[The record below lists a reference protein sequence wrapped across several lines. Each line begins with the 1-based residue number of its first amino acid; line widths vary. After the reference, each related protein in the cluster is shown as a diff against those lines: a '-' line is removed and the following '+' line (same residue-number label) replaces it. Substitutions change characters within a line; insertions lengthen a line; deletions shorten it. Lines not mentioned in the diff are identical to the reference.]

1 MKNRLFTII
10 LMLFLSVGILSA
22 AALAA
27 PSAGGK
33 GLSPDDPMVVPAD
46 AMVINNNTYYGVSKT
61 WFASVNPDKGTLYV
75 ALQIPDT
82 VTTIANDAF
91 RDNYTSDK
99 AKYGAVTTNNGLGQC
114 TVAAIDFSQA
124 TALTTI
130 RYQAANGCSYLSGV
144 LDLSNTEITTLGT
157 SAFRGCTGLT
167 GVILPATLEVLGD
180 SSNGS
185 GSVFSGCTGLQFV
198 RTAGGDENAVFE
210 LPSGLKM
217 IGNQTFQS
225 TFPKGANLK
234 IQIPASVET
243 IGSQAFSSN
252 SAFSQIYIN
261 RESGFS
267 EYNKDAF
274 KANSSA
280 DCLVIFSNALAY
292 LDFGNKPP
300 TRATRTFP
308 VRLDFT
314 ENGNVVRT
322 DYKLFGQSIQYTL
335 NQNDIWVIDEGY
347 ALPTISDSST
357 VPGYDSGWRLPKG
370 KEILTNTSKVSGT
383 ASVDEESGQGY
394 MVVTVDNNTVISKPT
409 VKYSVNGSVVQYAG
423 TGVPKLEVAVGPG
436 SPGSV
441 GVQVTHP
448 LATEEARASGTY
460 VYFEYCW
467 WDEVDDGVNG
477 PRSEEEPELFSTS
490 TTSSSYNRV
499 FTGKNEIPI
508 RSSADARTDGDYYM
522 VEIFGYYVKDGETAR
537 QFYKS
542 SHNFIGAS
550 DTATDARSYVMN
562 VNATDAVTVAIVPA
576 DITVYVGGSGYVG
589 AVDGD
594 GAPLEEDNGFPV
606 PGFTISA
613 EGLDNF
619 DPAKAVLKYQND
631 GISFTWNIVPYDG
644 VDGASHGIYRFDPL
658 PGSNTHVKMRFFD
671 EDLNKYVDSDSFDI
685 VGSLG
690 KDFKMEVYGESI
702 EMGYVKLVYGGAEYA
717 VTTDNGT
724 LKVRSTT
731 ESEDYGSVVERER
744 DVPRG
749 EPGVVAHAGTTYYI
763 NNSDVKVSEDAGVM
777 LLFDDIIEQKS
788 ASVSNTQLL
797 INRADS
803 ELGGASATRR
813 YEAKYLDLVD
823 TNNGN
828 AWVAA
833 DENITVY
840 WPLPAGTGRNTSFT
854 LLHFEGLHREM
865 GVDVIESGINSCDV
879 TPVTVENTGTHVK
892 FTVSR
897 AGFSPFILVWD
908 EYNTPIT
915 PIPEPDNS
923 PVGLN
928 TEDHVAY
935 IIGYEDG
942 TVRPGANITRAEV
955 ATIFFRLLTDETRE
969 SYWSQSSG
977 FTDVASGA
985 WYNNAVSTLTRAGI
999 LDGYEDGSFR
1009 PNASITRAEF
1019 TKIAVS
1025 FFKHAGGASA
1035 NPFNDVPDSAWY
1047 AEFVKAAAELGLI
1060 DGYEDGTFRP
1070 NAPITRAE
1078 ACTIVNRTLGR
1089 APDKDN
1095 LLPEHEMLTWPD
1107 NSRDAWYYAQIQEA
1121 TNSHDYQ
1128 WLGAIELWTAKLAE
1142 RDWDA
1147 LEKEW
1152 SNAYS
1157 APGGEVAR

>member
-22 AALAA
+22 AALAE
-27 PSAGGK
+27 PSAGGT
-33 GLSPDDPMVVPAD
+33 GLTADDPMVVPEEALTISGTILKGISQD
-46 AMVINNNTYYGVSKT
+46 WLDENKPQDGSTLYLKLVISDSITELGDGYKGFRLGTGYSLQVDFSTAKNLTKINN
-61 WFASVNPDKGTLYV
+61 
-75 ALQIPDT
+75 Q
-82 VTTIANDAF
+82 AF
-91 RDNYTSDK
+91 MY
-99 AKYGAVTTNNGLGQC
+99 
-114 TVAAIDFSQA
+114 A
-124 TALTTI
+124 TALH
-130 RYQAANGCSYLSGV
+130 GE
-144 LDLSNTEITTLGT
+144 LDLSHTKITTLGK
-157 SAFRGCTGLT
+157 SAFSGCTGLT
-167 GVILPATLEVLGD
+167 GVILPDTLEVLGEAD
-180 SSNGS
+180 GS
-185 GSVFSGCTGLQFV
+185 AGSVFNGCTGLQFV
-198 RTAGGDENAVFE
+198 RTARSDKDAVFE

-261 RESGFS
+261 RKSGFS
-267 EYNKDAF
+267 GYNKDAF

-280 DCLVIFSNALAY
+280 DCLVIFSDALAY
-292 LDFGNKPP
+292 MDFGKAP

-314 ENGNVVRT
+314 ENGKVVKT

-335 NQNDIWVIDEGY
+335 NQDGLWVIDEGY
-347 ALPTISDSST
+347 ALPPISDSST
-357 VPGYDSGWRLPKG
+357 VPGYDSGWRLREG

-383 ASVDEESGQGY
+383 ASVDKESGQGY
-394 MVVTVDNNTVISKPT
+394 IVVTVENNTVVSKPT
-409 VKYSVNGSVVQYAG
+409 VEYSVNGNVVQYAG

-448 LATEEARASGTY
+448 LATEEAKESGTY
-460 VYFEYCW
+460 VYFKYCW
-467 WDEVDDGVNG
+467 WDEMDDSVNG
-477 PRSEEEPELFSTS
+477 PRSKTEPGLFSTS

-499 FTGKNEIPI
+499 YTEINEIPI

-803 ELGGASATRR
+803 ELGGASSTRR

-879 TPVTVENTGTHVK
+879 TSVTVENTGTHVK

-1025 FFKHAGGASA
+1025 FFKHAGGASS

>member
-130 RYQAANGCSYLSGV
+130 RYQAAMYCSDISGV
-144 LDLSNTEITTLGT
+144 LDLSNTKVETIEKN
-157 SAFRGCTGLT
+157 AFNRCTGLT
-167 GVILPATLEVLGD
+167 GVILPGTLEVLGAA
-180 SSNGS
+180 NGKS
-185 GSVFSGCTGLQFV
+185 GSVFKDCTGLEFL
-198 RTAGGDENAVFE
+198 RTASSGSDVIFE
-210 LPSGLKM
+210 LP
-217 IGNQTFQS
+217 
-225 TFPKGANLK
+225 ANLK
-234 IQIPASVET
+234 VIGKDTFKDNFREGTELKVHIPESVEI
-243 IGSQAFSSN
+243 IGSQAFYN
-252 SAFSQIYIN
+252 DKFAQIYID
-261 RESGFS
+261 RQSGYDGYDS
-267 EYNKDAF
+267 GAF
-274 KANSSA
+274 KYVGLLILPN
-280 DCLVIFSNALAY
+280 NEAY
-292 LDFGNKPP
+292 KGTGSF
-300 TRATRTFP
+300 TRTTKTYP
-308 VRLDFT
+308 VTLKFM
-314 ENGNVVRT
+314 NGSDLVAT
-322 DYKLFGQSIQYTL
+322 QLKLYGQSIQYTKD
-335 NQNDIWVIDEGY
+335 NGIWYQDDNYV
-347 ALPTISDSST
+347 LPDMGSVD
-357 VPGYDSGWRLPKG
+357 VEPGYDAGWRIDGDNKVLA
-370 KEILTNTSKVSGT
+370 NTSKVSGWQT
-383 ASVDEESGQGY
+383 AELE
-394 MVVTVDNNTVISKPT
+394 VTVVNDAVVAKPT
-409 VKYSVNGSVVQYAG
+409 VKYSVNGSVVQHAG
-423 TGVPKLEVAVGPG
+423 TGVPELEVAVAPG
-436 SPGSV
+436 SPGRV

-448 LATEEARASGTY
+448 LATEEARKSGTY

-499 FTGKNEIPI
+499 FTGENEIPI
-508 RSSADARTDGDYYM
+508 RRSADARTDGDYYM
-522 VEIFGYYVKDGETAR
+522 VEIFGYYVDNGGTPR
-537 QFYKS
+537 RYYKS
-542 SHNFIGAS
+542 SHNYIGAS

-562 VNATDAVTVAIVPA
+562 VTVTDAVTVAIVPA
-576 DITVYVGGSGYVG
+576 DITVYVGGDGYVG

-594 GAPLEEDNGFPV
+594 GEPLGESSGFPV
-606 PGFTISA
+606 PGFTVTA
-613 EGLDNF
+613 EGLDGF
-619 DPAKAVLKYQND
+619 DPTNAFLTYQKGSTSYSWD
-631 GISFTWNIVPYDG
+631 IVPYDG
-644 VDGASHGIYRFDPL
+644 VQGASHGIYRFDPQ
-658 PGSNTHVKMRFFD
+658 PGSNTHVMMRFWD
-671 EDLNKYVDSDSFDI
+671 EDLNTYVDSDSFDI
-685 VGSLG
+685 AGHLD

-717 VTTDNGT
+717 VTSGNGT

-731 ESEDYGSVVERER
+731 GDEDYGSVVEHQ
-744 DVPRG
+744 DLIARG
-749 EPGVVAHAGTTYYI
+749 RPGVLADDVSFRLNDMDVMVAR
-763 NNSDVKVSEDAGVM
+763 EGVR
-777 LLFDDIIEQKS
+777 LLFDGIIEHNTS
-788 ASVSNTQLL
+788 GVSSTQLL
-797 INRADS
+797 INRAD
-803 ELGGASATRR
+803 EVLGGSSDSRR

-823 TNNGN
+823 TSNGN

-833 DENITVY
+833 DGAVTVY
-840 WPLPAGTGRNTSFT
+840 WPLPAGTGWNTNFT
-854 LLHFEGLHREM
+854 LLRFDGLNRETSV
-865 GVDVIESGINSCDV
+865 GNVENLIATCNV
-879 TPVTVENTGTHVK
+879 TPIRVENTGTHIK
-892 FTVSR
+892 FTVEK
-897 AGFSPFILVWD
+897 AGFAPFILVWD

-915 PIPEPDNS
+915 PIPEPDDS

-1025 FFKHAGGASA
+1025 FFKHAGGASS

-1128 WLGAIELWTAKLAE
+1128 WLGAIEVWTAKLAE

>member
-22 AALAA
+22 AALAEPPA
-27 PSAGGK
+27 DGT
-33 GLSPDDPMVVPAD
+33 GLTADDPMVVPNEALTISGTILKEIKQTWLD
-46 AMVINNNTYYGVSKT
+46 SNKPQDGSTFYLKLEIPDSITELGTGTGGFRLGTGYSLQVDFSTAKNLTKINN
-61 WFASVNPDKGTLYV
+61 
-75 ALQIPDT
+75 Q
-82 VTTIANDAF
+82 AF
-91 RDNYTSDK
+91 MY
-99 AKYGAVTTNNGLGQC
+99 
-114 TVAAIDFSQA
+114 A
-124 TALTTI
+124 TALH
-130 RYQAANGCSYLSGV
+130 GE
-144 LDLSNTEITTLGT
+144 LDLSHTKITTLGK
-157 SAFRGCTGLT
+157 SAFSGCTGLT
-167 GVILPATLEVLGD
+167 GVILPDTLEVLGAAD
-180 SSNGS
+180 GS
-185 GSVFSGCTGLQFV
+185 AGSVFNGCSGLQYV
-198 RTAGGDENAVFE
+198 RTASGSKTADFE
-210 LPSGLKM
+210 LPSNLKV
-217 IGNQTFQS
+217 IGRQTFRNAFTS
-225 TFPKGANLK
+225 TASIVGR
-234 IQIPASVET
+234 IPDSVEI
-243 IGSQAFSSN
+243 IGSEAFYSSG
-252 SAFSQIYIN
+252 AFSQIYID
-261 RESGFS
+261 RPSGY
-267 EYNKDAF
+267 EDYNTGAF
-274 KANSSA
+274 KYVGLLILPN
-280 DCLVIFSNALAY
+280 NEAY
-292 LDFGNKPP
+292 KGTGSF
-300 TRATRTFP
+300 TRTTKTYP
-308 VRLDFT
+308 VTLKFM
-314 ENGNVVRT
+314 NGSDLVET
-322 DYKLFGQSIQYTL
+322 QLKLYGQSIQYTQDE
-335 NQNDIWVIDEGY
+335 NGIWYQDNTYV
-347 ALPTISDSST
+347 LPDTGSVD
-357 VPGYDSGWRLPKG
+357 VKPGYDAGWRIDGDTKVLANTSRVSGWRDAELK
-370 KEILTNTSKVSGT
+370 
-383 ASVDEESGQGY
+383 
-394 MVVTVDNNTVISKPT
+394 VTVVNDAVVAKPT
-409 VKYSVNGSVVQYAG
+409 VKYSINGSVVQYAD
-423 TGVPKLEVAVGPG
+423 TGVPELEVAVAPG
-436 SPGSV
+436 SPGRV

-448 LATEEARASGTY
+448 LATEEARKSGTY
-460 VYFEYCW
+460 VYFKYCW
-467 WDEVDDGVNG
+467 WDEKDGSVNG
-477 PRSEEEPELFSTS
+477 PRSKTEPDLFSTAETS
-490 TTSSSYNRV
+490 TMYNRV
-499 FTGKNEIPI
+499 YTDVNEIPI
-508 RSSADARTDGDYYM
+508 SSSADARRGSDYYL
-522 VEIFGYYVKDGETAR
+522 VEIYGYFVEGGGTAR

-542 SHNFIGAS
+542 SHNFIAG
-550 DTATDARSYVMN
+550 DTDTDARSYVMN

-613 EGLDNF
+613 EGLGGF
-619 DPAKAVLKYQND
+619 DPTNAFLTYQKGSTSYSWD
-631 GISFTWNIVPYDG
+631 IVPYDG
-644 VDGASHGIYRFDPL
+644 VQGASHGIYRFEPRS
-658 PGSNTHVKMRFFD
+658 GSNTHVMMRFFD
-671 EDLNKYVDSDSFDI
+671 EDLKTYVDSDSFEIAGHLD
-685 VGSLG
+685 
-690 KDFKMEVYGESI
+690 KDFKMEVYGENI
-702 EMGYVKLVYGGAEYA
+702 LMEHVKLVYDGVEYA
-717 VTTDNGT
+717 VTTENGT

-731 ESEDYGSVVERER
+731 DSPEYGEVVAQEASVPNGES
-744 DVPRG
+744 
-749 EPGVVAHAGTTYYI
+749 GVVAPEDTTYYI
-763 NNSDVKVSEDAGVM
+763 NDSTVKVSDDAGVM
-777 LLFDDIIEQKS
+777 LLFDGIIEHNIS
-788 ASVSNTQLL
+788 GVSNTQLL
-797 INRADS
+797 INRAD
-803 ELGGASATRR
+803 EVLGGSSDSRR

-823 TNNGN
+823 TSNGN

-865 GVDVIESGINSCDV
+865 GVDAVESDIYTCKV
-879 TPVTVENTGTHVK
+879 TSVPIENTGTHVK

-897 AGFSPFILVWD
+897 AGFSPFVLVWD

-915 PIPEPDNS
+915 PIPEPDDS

-1035 NPFNDVPDSAWY
+1035 NPFNDVPESAWY

-1157 APGGEVAR
+1157 APGGDVVR

>member
-27 PSAGGK
+27 PSAGGT
-33 GLSPDDPMVVPAD
+33 GLTADDPMVVPEEALTISGTILKGISQD
-46 AMVINNNTYYGVSKT
+46 WLDENKPKDGSTLYLKLVISDSITELGDGYKGFRLGTGYSLQVDFSTAKNLTKINN
-61 WFASVNPDKGTLYV
+61 
-75 ALQIPDT
+75 Q
-82 VTTIANDAF
+82 AF
-91 RDNYTSDK
+91 MY
-99 AKYGAVTTNNGLGQC
+99 
-114 TVAAIDFSQA
+114 A
-124 TALTTI
+124 TALH
-130 RYQAANGCSYLSGV
+130 GE
-144 LDLSNTEITTLGT
+144 LDLSHTKITTLGK
-157 SAFRGCTGLT
+157 SAFSGCTGLT
-167 GVILPATLEVLGD
+167 GVILPDTLVVLGEAD
-180 SSNGS
+180 GS
-185 GSVFSGCTGLQFV
+185 AGSVFNGCTGLQFV
-198 RTAGGDENAVFE
+198 RTARSDKDAVFE
-210 LPSGLKM
+210 LPSNLRV
-217 IGNQTFQS
+217 IGKQTFRNAFTS
-225 TFPKGANLK
+225 TASIVGR
-234 IQIPASVET
+234 IPDSVEI
-243 IGSQAFSSN
+243 IGSEAFYSSG
-252 SAFSQIYIN
+252 AFSQIYID
-261 RESGFS
+261 RPSGY
-267 EYNKDAF
+267 EDYNTGAF
-274 KANSSA
+274 KYVGLLILPN
-280 DCLVIFSNALAY
+280 NEAY
-292 LDFGNKPP
+292 KGTGSF
-300 TRATRTFP
+300 TRTTKTYP
-308 VRLDFT
+308 VTLKFM
-314 ENGNVVRT
+314 NGSDLVET
-322 DYKLFGQSIQYTL
+322 QLKLYGQSIQYTQDE
-335 NQNDIWVIDEGY
+335 NGIWYQDNTYV
-347 ALPTISDSST
+347 LPDTGSVD
-357 VPGYDSGWRLPKG
+357 VKPGYDAGWRIDGDTKVLANTSRVSGWRDAELK
-370 KEILTNTSKVSGT
+370 
-383 ASVDEESGQGY
+383 
-394 MVVTVDNNTVISKPT
+394 VTVVNDAVVAKPT
-409 VKYSVNGSVVQYAG
+409 VKYSVNGSVVQHAG
-423 TGVPKLEVAVGPG
+423 TGVPELEVAVAPG
-436 SPGSV
+436 SPGRV

-448 LATEEARASGTY
+448 LATEEARKSGTY

-499 FTGKNEIPI
+499 FTGENEIPI
-508 RSSADARTDGDYYM
+508 RRSADARTDGDYYM
-522 VEIFGYYVKDGETAR
+522 VEIFGYYVDNGGTPR
-537 QFYKS
+537 RYYKS

-562 VNATDAVTVAIVPA
+562 VTVTDAVTVAIVPA
-576 DITVYVGGSGYVG
+576 DITVYVGGDGYVG

-594 GAPLEEDNGFPV
+594 GEPLGESSGFPV
-606 PGFTISA
+606 PGFTVTA
-613 EGLDNF
+613 EGLDGF
-619 DPAKAVLKYQND
+619 DPTNAFLTYQKGSTSYSWD
-631 GISFTWNIVPYDG
+631 IVPYDG
-644 VDGASHGIYRFDPL
+644 VQGASHGIYRFEPRS
-658 PGSNTHVKMRFFD
+658 GSNTHVMMRFFD
-671 EDLNKYVDSDSFDI
+671 EDLKTYVDSDSFEIAGHLD
-685 VGSLG
+685 
-690 KDFKMEVYGESI
+690 KDFKMEVYGENI
-702 EMGYVKLVYGGAEYA
+702 LMEHVKLVYDGVEYA
-717 VTTDNGT
+717 VTTENGT

-731 ESEDYGSVVERER
+731 DSPEYGEVVAQEASVPNGES
-744 DVPRG
+744 
-749 EPGVVAHAGTTYYI
+749 GVVAPEDTTYYI
-763 NNSDVKVSEDAGVM
+763 NDSTVKVSDDAGVM
-777 LLFDDIIEQKS
+777 LLFDGIIEHNIS
-788 ASVSNTQLL
+788 GVSNTQLL
-797 INRADS
+797 INRAD
-803 ELGGASATRR
+803 EVLGGSSDSRR

-823 TNNGN
+823 TSNGN

-833 DENITVY
+833 DGAVTVY
-840 WPLPAGTGRNTSFT
+840 WPLPAGTGWNTNFT
-854 LLHFEGLHREM
+854 LLRFDGLNRETSV
-865 GVDVIESGINSCDV
+865 GNVENLIATCNV
-879 TPVTVENTGTHVK
+879 TPIRVENTGTHIK
-892 FTVSR
+892 FTVEK
-897 AGFSPFILVWD
+897 AGFAPFILVWD

-1025 FFKHAGGASA
+1025 FFKHAGGASS

>member
-130 RYQAANGCSYLSGV
+130 RYQAAMYCSDISGV
-144 LDLSNTEITTLGT
+144 LDLSNTKVETIEKN
-157 SAFRGCTGLT
+157 AFNRCTGLT
-167 GVILPATLEVLGD
+167 GVILPGTLEVLGAA
-180 SSNGS
+180 NGKS
-185 GSVFSGCTGLQFV
+185 GSVFKDCTGLEFL
-198 RTAGGDENAVFE
+198 RTASSGSDVIFE
-210 LPSGLKM
+210 LP
-217 IGNQTFQS
+217 
-225 TFPKGANLK
+225 ANLK
-234 IQIPASVET
+234 VIGKDTFKDNFREGTELKVHIPESVEI
-243 IGSQAFSSN
+243 IGSQAFYN
-252 SAFSQIYIN
+252 DKFAQIYID
-261 RESGFS
+261 RQSGYDGYDS
-267 EYNKDAF
+267 GAF
-274 KANSSA
+274 KYVGLLILPN
-280 DCLVIFSNALAY
+280 NEAY
-292 LDFGNKPP
+292 KGTGSF
-300 TRATRTFP
+300 TRTTKTYP
-308 VRLDFT
+308 VTLKFM
-314 ENGNVVRT
+314 NGSDIVAT
-322 DYKLFGQSIQYTL
+322 QLKLYGQSIQYTKD
-335 NQNDIWVIDEGY
+335 NGIWYQDDNYV
-347 ALPTISDSST
+347 LPDMGSVD
-357 VPGYDSGWRLPKG
+357 VEPGYDAGWRIDGDNKVLA
-370 KEILTNTSKVSGT
+370 NTSKVSGWQT
-383 ASVDEESGQGY
+383 AELE
-394 MVVTVDNNTVISKPT
+394 VTVVNDAVVAKPT
-409 VKYSVNGSVVQYAG
+409 VKYSVNGSVVQHAG
-423 TGVPKLEVAVGPG
+423 TGVPELEVAVAPG
-436 SPGSV
+436 SPGRV

-448 LATEEARASGTY
+448 LATEEARKSGTY

-477 PRSEEEPELFSTS
+477 PRSETEPGLFSTS

-499 FTGKNEIPI
+499 YTEINEIPI

-613 EGLDNF
+613 EGLDGF
-619 DPAKAVLKYQND
+619 DPTKAVLTYEND
-631 GISFTWNIVPYDG
+631 NDLRSWHIVPYDG
-644 VDGASHGIYRFDPL
+644 EIGDGMTSHGIYRFEPYE
-658 PGSNTHVKMRFFD
+658 GSNTAVRMQFEKTVNGIGTGEIVTDDNFVI
-671 EDLNKYVDSDSFDI
+671 EDN
-685 VGSLG
+685 LG
-690 KDFKMEVYGESI
+690 QDLLMAVYGESI
-702 EMGYVKLVYGGAEYA
+702 EMGYVKLVYDDVEYA
-717 VTTDNGT
+717 VTTNTGT

-731 ESEDYGSVVERER
+731 ESEVYGSVVEREM

-749 EPGVVAHAGTTYYI
+749 EPGVVVPDGAKYYI
-763 NNSDVKVSEDAGVM
+763 NNKPVEVVDTSGVK
-777 LLFDDIIEQKS
+777 LLFDDIIERNTS
-788 ASVSNTQLL
+788 GVSSTQLL
-797 INRADS
+797 INRAN
-803 ELGGASATRR
+803 EVLGGSSDSRR

-823 TNNGN
+823 TSNGN

-833 DENITVY
+833 DKDITVY
-840 WPLPAGTGRNTSFT
+840 WPLPAGTGWSTNFT

-879 TPVTVENTGTHVK
+879 TPVPIENTGTHIK

-1025 FFKHAGGASA
+1025 FFKHVGGASS

>member
-22 AALAA
+22 AALAE
-27 PSAGGK
+27 PSAGGT
-33 GLSPDDPMVVPAD
+33 GLTADDPMVVPAD
-46 AMVINNNTYYGVSKT
+46 GMLIKGTTYYGISKT
-61 WFASVNPDKGTLYV
+61 WFAEINPNKDTMYFSVKVPGS
-75 ALQIPDT
+75 
-82 VTTIANDAF
+82 VTSIIKDGFTDS
-91 RDNYTSDK
+91 YTTEK
-99 AKYGAVTTNNGLGQC
+99 KNKGAVTYYDDLGRYNM
-114 TVAAIDFSQA
+114 VAIDFSEA
-124 TALTTI
+124 TSLTTI
-130 RYQAANGCSYLSGV
+130 NNQAAMRCSYLSGV
-144 LDLSNTEITTLGT
+144 LDLSHTKITTLGK
-157 SAFRGCTGLT
+157 SAFSGCTGLT
-167 GVILPATLEVLGD
+167 GVILPDTLEVLGAAD
-180 SSNGS
+180 GS
-185 GSVFSGCTGLQFV
+185 AGSVFNGCSGLQYV
-198 RTAGGDENAVFE
+198 RTASGSKTADFE
-210 LPSGLKM
+210 LPSNLKV
-217 IGNQTFQS
+217 IGRQTFRNAFTS
-225 TFPKGANLK
+225 TASIVGR
-234 IQIPASVET
+234 IPGSVEI
-243 IGSQAFSSN
+243 IGSEAFYSRG
-252 SAFSQIYIN
+252 AFSQIYID
-261 RESGFS
+261 RQSG
-267 EYNKDAF
+267 YDGYDTGAF
-274 KANSSA
+274 KYVGLLILPN
-280 DCLVIFSNALAY
+280 NKAY
-292 LDFGNKPP
+292 NDTGSF
-300 TRATRTFP
+300 TRTTKTYP
-308 VRLDFT
+308 VKLNFM
-314 ENGNVVRT
+314 NGSDLVAT
-322 DYKLFGQSIQYTL
+322 QLKLYGQSIQYTQDK
-335 NQNDIWVIDEGY
+335 NGIWYQNDTYV
-347 ALPTISDSST
+347 LPDPGSVD
-357 VPGYDSGWRLPKG
+357 VKPGYDAGWMIYGDTKVLAS
-370 KEILTNTSKVSGT
+370 TSKVSGWPDAELKVT
-383 ASVDEESGQGY
+383 VVNDA
-394 MVVTVDNNTVISKPT
+394 VVTKPT
-409 VKYSVNGSVVQYAG
+409 VKYSVNGSVVQYAD
-423 TGVPKLEVAVGPG
+423 TGVPELEVAVGPG
-436 SPGSV
+436 SPGRV

-467 WDEVDDGVNG
+467 WDEVDNGVNG
-477 PRSEEEPELFSTS
+477 PRSKTEPGLFSTAE
-490 TTSSSYNRV
+490 TSAKYNRV
-499 FTGKNEIPI
+499 YTDVNEIPI

-522 VEIFGYYVKDGETAR
+522 VEIFGYYVESNGTR
-537 QFYKS
+537 TQFYKS
-542 SHNFIGAS
+542 RHNFIGAS
-550 DTATDARSYVMN
+550 DNATDARSYVMN
-562 VNATDAVTVAIVPA
+562 VIATDAVTVDIVPA

-594 GAPLEEDNGFPV
+594 GEPLGEDNGFPV

-619 DPAKAVLKYQND
+619 DPAKAVLTYENG
-631 GISFTWNIVPYDG
+631 GISFTWKIVPYDD
-644 VDGASHGIYRFDPL
+644 VDGASHGIYRFDPQ

-671 EDLNKYVDSDSFDI
+671 EDLNTYVDSDSFDI
-685 VGSLG
+685 AGHFD

-717 VTTDNGT
+717 VTSGNGT

-731 ESEDYGSVVERER
+731 GDEDYGSVVEHQ
-744 DVPRG
+744 DLIARG
-749 EPGVVAHAGTTYYI
+749 RPGVLADDVSFRLNDMDVMVAR
-763 NNSDVKVSEDAGVM
+763 EGVR
-777 LLFDDIIEQKS
+777 LLFDGIIEHNTS
-788 ASVSNTQLL
+788 GVSSTQLL
-797 INRADS
+797 INRAD
-803 ELGGASATRR
+803 EVLGGSSDSRR

-823 TNNGN
+823 TSNGN

-833 DENITVY
+833 DGAVTVY
-840 WPLPAGTGRNTSFT
+840 WPLPAGTGWNTNFT
-854 LLHFEGLHREM
+854 LLRFDGLNRETSV
-865 GVDVIESGINSCDV
+865 GNVENLIATCNV
-879 TPVTVENTGTHVK
+879 TPIRVENTGTHIK
-892 FTVSR
+892 FTVEK
-897 AGFSPFILVWD
+897 AGFAPFILVWD

-942 TVRPGANITRAEV
+942 TVRPGTNITRAEV

-1025 FFKHAGGASA
+1025 FFKHAGGASS

-1128 WLGAIELWTAKLAE
+1128 WLGAIEVWTAKLAE

>member
-27 PSAGGK
+27 PPAVGA
-33 GLSPDDPMVVPAD
+33 GLSPDNPMAVPAD

-61 WFASVNPDKGTLYV
+61 WFASVNPDKGALYV

-99 AKYGAVTTNNGLGQC
+99 VKYGAVITNDGLGQC

-130 RYQAANGCSYLSGV
+130 RYQAAMYCSDISGV
-144 LDLSNTEITTLGT
+144 LDLSNTKVETIEKN
-157 SAFRGCTGLT
+157 AFNRCTGLT
-167 GVILPATLEVLGD
+167 GVILPDTLEVLGAAD
-180 SSNGS
+180 GTS
-185 GSVFSGCTGLQFV
+185 GSVFKDCTGLEFL
-198 RTAGGDENAVFE
+198 RTASSGSDVIFE
-210 LPSGLKM
+210 LP
-217 IGNQTFQS
+217 
-225 TFPKGANLK
+225 ANLK
-234 IQIPASVET
+234 VIGKDTFKDNFREGTELKVHIPKSVEI
-243 IGSQAFSSN
+243 IGSQAFYN
-252 SAFSQIYIN
+252 EKFAQIYID
-261 RESGFS
+261 RQSG
-267 EYNKDAF
+267 YDGYDTGAF
-274 KANSSA
+274 KNVG
-280 DCLVIFSNALAY
+280 LLILPNNKAY
-292 LDFGNKPP
+292 NDTGSF
-300 TRATRTFP
+300 TRTTKTYP
-308 VRLDFT
+308 VKLKFM
-314 ENGNVVRT
+314 NGSALVARQL
-322 DYKLFGQSIQYTL
+322 KLYGQSIQYTQDD
-335 NQNDIWVIDEGY
+335 NGIWYQDNTY
-347 ALPTISDSST
+347 ALPDPGS
-357 VPGYDSGWRLPKG
+357 VVVEPGYDAGWRIDGDNKVLANTSRVSGWQDAELK
-370 KEILTNTSKVSGT
+370 
-383 ASVDEESGQGY
+383 
-394 MVVTVDNNTVISKPT
+394 VTVVNDAIVSKPT
-409 VKYSVNGSVVQYAG
+409 VEYSVNGSVVQYAG
-423 TGVPKLEVAVGPG
+423 TGVPQLEVAVGPG

-467 WDEVDDGVNG
+467 WDEMDDGVNG
-477 PRSEEEPELFSTS
+477 PRSKTEPGLFSTS

-499 FTGKNEIPI
+499 YTEINEIPI

-749 EPGVVAHAGTTYYI
+749 EPGVVVPDGAKYYI
-763 NNSDVKVSEDAGVM
+763 NNKPVEVVDTSGVK
-777 LLFDDIIEQKS
+777 LLFDDIIERNTS
-788 ASVSNTQLL
+788 GVSSTQLL
-797 INRADS
+797 INRAN
-803 ELGGASATRR
+803 EVLGGSSDSRR

-823 TNNGN
+823 TDNGN

-833 DENITVY
+833 DGDITVY
-840 WPLPAGTGRNTSFT
+840 WPLPAGTGWSTNFT
-854 LLHFEGLHREM
+854 LLHFERLHREM
-865 GVDVIESGINSCDV
+865 GVDAVENDIYTCKV
-879 TPVTVENTGTHVK
+879 TSVPIENTGTHVK

-897 AGFSPFILVWD
+897 AGFSPFVLVWD

-915 PIPEPDNS
+915 PVPQPGNT

-1025 FFKHAGGASA
+1025 FFKHVGGASS

-1157 APGGEVAR
+1157 APGEDVVR

>member
-10 LMLFLSVGILSA
+10 LMLFLSVGMLSA

-27 PSAGGK
+27 PSAGGT
-33 GLSPDDPMVVPAD
+33 GLTADDPKVVPAD

-75 ALQIPDT
+75 ALQIPVT

-99 AKYGAVTTNNGLGQC
+99 AKYRAVTTNDGLGQC

-130 RYQAANGCSYLSGV
+130 RYQAAMYCSDISGV
-144 LDLSNTEITTLGT
+144 LDLSNTKVETIEKN
-157 SAFRGCTGLT
+157 AFSGCTGLT
-167 GVILPATLEVLGD
+167 GVILPDTLEVLGAA
-180 SSNGS
+180 NGTS
-185 GSVFSGCTGLQFV
+185 GSVFKDCTGLEFL
-198 RTAGGDENAVFE
+198 RTASSGSDVIFE
-210 LPSGLKM
+210 LP
-217 IGNQTFQS
+217 
-225 TFPKGANLK
+225 ANLK
-234 IQIPASVET
+234 VIGKDTFKDNFREGTELKVHIPKSVET
-243 IGSQAFSSN
+243 IGSQAFYN
-252 SAFSQIYIN
+252 EKFAQIYID
-261 RESGFS
+261 RQSGY
-267 EYNKDAF
+267 EDYDTEAF
-274 KANSSA
+274 KYVGLLILPN
-280 DCLVIFSNALAY
+280 NEAY
-292 LDFGNKPP
+292 KGTGSF
-300 TRATRTFP
+300 TRTTKTYP
-308 VRLDFT
+308 VTLKFM
-314 ENGNVVRT
+314 NGSDLVAT
-322 DYKLFGQSIQYTL
+322 QLKLYGQSIQYTKD
-335 NQNDIWVIDEGY
+335 NGIWYQDDNYV
-347 ALPTISDSST
+347 LPDMGSVD
-357 VPGYDSGWRLPKG
+357 VKPGYDAGWRIDGDTKVLA
-370 KEILTNTSKVSGT
+370 NTSKVSGWRD
-383 ASVDEESGQGY
+383 AELK
-394 MVVTVDNNTVISKPT
+394 VTVVNDAIVAKPT
-409 VKYSVNGSVVQYAG
+409 VKYSINGSVVQYAD
-423 TGVPKLEVAVGPG
+423 TGVPELEVAVAPG

-448 LATEEARASGTY
+448 LATEEARKSGTY
-460 VYFEYCW
+460 VYFKYCW
-467 WDEVDDGVNG
+467 WDEMGNGVNG
-477 PRSEEEPELFSTS
+477 PRSETEPDLFSTAETS
-490 TTSSSYNRV
+490 TMYNRV
-499 FTGKNEIPI
+499 YTDVNEIPI
-508 RSSADARTDGDYYM
+508 SSSADARRGSDYYL
-522 VEIFGYYVKDGETAR
+522 VEIYGYFVEGGGTAR

-542 SHNFIGAS
+542 SHNFIAG
-550 DTATDARSYVMN
+550 DTDTDARSYVMN

-777 LLFDDIIEQKS
+777 LLFDDIIERNS

-823 TNNGN
+823 TSNGN

-840 WPLPAGTGRNTSFT
+840 WPLPAGTGRNTSIT

-879 TPVTVENTGTHVK
+879 TPVPIENTGTHIK

-897 AGFSPFILVWD
+897 AGFSPFVLVWD

-1025 FFKHAGGASA
+1025 FFKHAGGASS

>member
-33 GLSPDDPMVVPAD
+33 GLSPDDPMVVPTD
-46 AMVINNNTYYGVSKT
+46 GMLIKGTTYYGISKA
-61 WFASVNPDKGTLYV
+61 WFEEINPDKATMYFSV
-75 ALQIPDT
+75 KVPSS
-82 VTTIANDAF
+82 VTSIINDGF
-91 RDNYTSDK
+91 RDSYTTDK
-99 AKYGAVTTNNGLGQC
+99 KNNGAVTSYDNLGRYNM
-114 TVAAIDFSQA
+114 VAIDFSEA
-124 TALTTI
+124 TSLTTI
-130 RYQAANGCSYLSGV
+130 NNQAAMRCSYLSGV
-144 LDLSNTEITTLGT
+144 LDLSHTKITTLGK
-157 SAFRGCTGLT
+157 SAFSGCTGLT
-167 GVILPATLEVLGD
+167 GVILPDTLEVLGAAD
-180 SSNGS
+180 GS
-185 GSVFSGCTGLQFV
+185 AGSVFNGCSGLQYV
-198 RTAGGDENAVFE
+198 RTANGSETADFE
-210 LPSGLKM
+210 LPSNLKV
-217 IGNQTFQS
+217 IGRQTFKNAFTS
-225 TFPKGANLK
+225 TASIVGR
-234 IQIPASVET
+234 IPGSVEI
-243 IGSQAFSSN
+243 IGSEAFYSRG
-252 SAFSQIYIN
+252 AFSQIYID
-261 RESGFS
+261 RQSGYKG
-267 EYNKDAF
+267 YNTGAF
-274 KANSSA
+274 KYVGLLILPNN
-280 DCLVIFSNALAY
+280 DAY
-292 LDFGNKPP
+292 NGPYSF
-300 TRATRTFP
+300 TRTTKTYP
-308 VRLDFT
+308 VTLNFM
-314 ENGNVVRT
+314 NGSDLVAT
-322 DYKLFGQSIQYTL
+322 QLKLYGQSIQYTQDK
-335 NQNDIWVIDEGY
+335 NGIWYQDDTYV
-347 ALPTISDSST
+347 LPDPGSVD
-357 VPGYDSGWRLPKG
+357 VKPGYDAGWMIYGDTKVLA
-370 KEILTNTSKVSGT
+370 NTSKVSGWPD
-383 ASVDEESGQGY
+383 AELK
-394 MVVTVDNNTVISKPT
+394 VTVVNDAVVAKPT
-409 VKYSVNGSVVQYAG
+409 VEYSVNGSVVQYAG
-423 TGVPKLEVAVGPG
+423 TGVPQLEVAVGPG

-448 LATEEARASGTY
+448 LATEEAKESGTY
-460 VYFEYCW
+460 VYFKYCW
-467 WDEVDDGVNG
+467 WDEMDDSVNG
-477 PRSEEEPELFSTS
+477 PRSVEEPELFSTS
-490 TTSSSYNRV
+490 ITSSNYKRV

-508 RSSADARTDGDYYM
+508 RSSADARTDGNYYM
-522 VEIFGYYVKDGETAR
+522 VEIFGYYVKDDGTP
-537 QFYKS
+537 QLYYKS
-542 SHNFIGAS
+542 RHNFIGAS

-562 VNATDAVTVAIVPA
+562 VIATDAVTVAIVPA
-576 DITVYVGGSGYVG
+576 DITVYVGGDGYVG

-594 GAPLEEDNGFPV
+594 GEPLGESSGFPV
-606 PGFTISA
+606 PGFTVTA
-613 EGLDNF
+613 EGLDGF
-619 DPAKAVLKYQND
+619 DPTNAFLTYQK
-631 GISFTWNIVPYDG
+631 GSTSYSWGIVPYDG
-644 VDGASHGIYRFDPL
+644 VQGASHGIYRFDPQ
-658 PGSNTHVKMRFFD
+658 PGSNTHVMMRFWD
-671 EDLNKYVDSDSFDI
+671 EDLNTYVDSDSFDI
-685 VGSLG
+685 EGSLG
-690 KDFKMEVYGESI
+690 KDLKMEVYGESI

-731 ESEDYGSVVERER
+731 GDEDYGSVVERER

-763 NNSDVKVSEDAGVM
+763 NNKPVEVVDASGVK
-777 LLFDDIIEQKS
+777 LLFDDIVEDNS

-797 INRADS
+797 INRADAV
-803 ELGGASATRR
+803 LGGSSDSRR

-823 TNNGN
+823 TSNGN

-833 DENITVY
+833 DKDITVY
-840 WPLPAGTGRNTSFT
+840 WPLPAGTGWSTNFT

-942 TVRPGANITRAEV
+942 TVRPGTNITRAEV

-1025 FFKHAGGASA
+1025 FFKHVGGASS

>member
-27 PSAGGK
+27 PSAGGA
-33 GLSPDDPMVVPAD
+33 GLSPDNPMVVPAEG
-46 AMVINNNTYYGVSKT
+46 MIIKGNTYYGISKA
-61 WFASVNPDKGTLYV
+61 WFEEINPDKATMYFSV
-75 ALQIPDT
+75 KVPDS
-82 VTTIANDAF
+82 VTSIIKDGF
-91 RDNYTSDK
+91 RDSYTNEK
-99 AKYGAVTTNNGLGQC
+99 ERNGAVTYYDDLGRYNM
-114 TVAAIDFSQA
+114 VAIDFSKA
-124 TALTTI
+124 TSLTTI
-130 RYQAANGCSYLSGV
+130 NNQAAMNCSYLSGV
-144 LDLSNTEITTLGT
+144 LDLSHTKITTLGT
-157 SAFRGCTGLT
+157 SAFSGCTGLT
-167 GVILPATLEVLGD
+167 GVILPGTLEVLGAA
-180 SSNGS
+180 NGKS
-185 GSVFSGCTGLQFV
+185 GSVFKDCTGLEFL
-198 RTAGGDENAVFE
+198 RTASSGSDVIFE
-210 LPSGLKM
+210 LP
-217 IGNQTFQS
+217 
-225 TFPKGANLK
+225 ANLK
-234 IQIPASVET
+234 VIGKDTFKDNFREGTELKVHIPESVEI
-243 IGSQAFSSN
+243 IGSQAFYN
-252 SAFSQIYIN
+252 DKFAQIYID
-261 RESGFS
+261 RQSGYDGYDS
-267 EYNKDAF
+267 GAF
-274 KANSSA
+274 KYVGLLILPN
-280 DCLVIFSNALAY
+280 NEAY
-292 LDFGNKPP
+292 KGTGSF
-300 TRATRTFP
+300 TRTTKTYP
-308 VRLDFT
+308 VTLKFM
-314 ENGNVVRT
+314 NGSALVARQL
-322 DYKLFGQSIQYTL
+322 KLYGQSIQYTQDD
-335 NQNDIWVIDEGY
+335 NGIWYQDNAY
-347 ALPTISDSST
+347 ALPDPGS
-357 VPGYDSGWRLPKG
+357 VVVEPGYDAGWRIDGDNKVLANTSRVSGWQDAELK
-370 KEILTNTSKVSGT
+370 
-383 ASVDEESGQGY
+383 
-394 MVVTVDNNTVISKPT
+394 VTVVNDAIVAKPT
-409 VKYSVNGSVVQYAG
+409 VKYSINGSVVQYAD
-423 TGVPKLEVAVGPG
+423 TGVPELEVAVAPG
-436 SPGSV
+436 SPGRV

-448 LATEEARASGTY
+448 LATEEARKSGTY
-460 VYFEYCW
+460 VYFKYCW
-467 WDEVDDGVNG
+467 WDEKDGSVNG
-477 PRSEEEPELFSTS
+477 PRSKTEPDLFSTAETS
-490 TTSSSYNRV
+490 TMYNRV
-499 FTGKNEIPI
+499 YTDVNEIPI
-508 RSSADARTDGDYYM
+508 SSSADARRGSDYYL
-522 VEIFGYYVKDGETAR
+522 VEIYGYFVEGGGTAR

-542 SHNFIGAS
+542 SHNFIAG
-550 DTATDARSYVMN
+550 DTDTDARSYVMN

-613 EGLDNF
+613 EGLGGF
-619 DPAKAVLKYQND
+619 DPTNAFLTYQKG
-631 GISFTWNIVPYDG
+631 GISYFWDIVPYDG
-644 VDGASHGIYRFDPL
+644 VEGALHGIYRFEPRS
-658 PGSNTHVKMRFFD
+658 GSNTSVRMRFFD
-671 EDLNKYVDSDSFDI
+671 ESLGAYVDSDSFDI
-685 VGSLG
+685 EGSLG
-690 KDFKMEVYGESI
+690 KDLLMEVYGESI
-702 EMGYVKLVYGGAEYA
+702 LMEHVKLVYGDAEYA
-717 VTTDNGT
+717 VTSGNGK

-763 NNSDVKVSEDAGVM
+763 NDSDVKVSEDAGVM
-777 LLFDDIIEQKS
+777 LLFDDIIERNS

-803 ELGGASATRR
+803 VLGGASATRR

-823 TNNGN
+823 TSNGN

-833 DENITVY
+833 DKDITVY
-840 WPLPAGTGRNTSFT
+840 WPLPAGTGWNTNFT

-879 TPVTVENTGTHVK
+879 TPFTVENTGTHVK

-942 TVRPGANITRAEV
+942 TGRPGANITRAEV

>member
-27 PSAGGK
+27 PSAGGT
-33 GLSPDDPMVVPAD
+33 GLTADDPKVVPAD

-75 ALQIPDT
+75 ALQIPVT

-99 AKYGAVTTNNGLGQC
+99 AKYRAVTTNDGLGQC

-130 RYQAANGCSYLSGV
+130 RYQAAMYCSDISGV
-144 LDLSNTEITTLGT
+144 LDLSNTKVETIEKN
-157 SAFRGCTGLT
+157 AFSGCTGLT
-167 GVILPATLEVLGD
+167 GVILPDTLEVLGAA
-180 SSNGS
+180 NGTS
-185 GSVFSGCTGLQFV
+185 GSVFKDCTGLEFL
-198 RTAGGDENAVFE
+198 RTASSGSDVIFE
-210 LPSGLKM
+210 LP
-217 IGNQTFQS
+217 
-225 TFPKGANLK
+225 ANLK
-234 IQIPASVET
+234 VIGKDTFKDNFREGTELKVHIPKSVET
-243 IGSQAFSSN
+243 IGSQAFYN
-252 SAFSQIYIN
+252 EKFAQIYID
-261 RESGFS
+261 RQSGY
-267 EYNKDAF
+267 EDYDTEAF
-274 KANSSA
+274 KYVGLLILPN
-280 DCLVIFSNALAY
+280 NEAY
-292 LDFGNKPP
+292 KGTGSF
-300 TRATRTFP
+300 TRTTKTYP
-308 VRLDFT
+308 VTLKFM
-314 ENGNVVRT
+314 NGSDLVDT
-322 DYKLFGQSIQYTL
+322 QLKLYGQSIQYTQDENGIWYQDNTYVL
-335 NQNDIWVIDEGY
+335 PDPGSVDIK
-347 ALPTISDSST
+347 
-357 VPGYDSGWRLPKG
+357 PGYDAGWRIDGDTKVLA
-370 KEILTNTSKVSGT
+370 NTSKVSGWRD
-383 ASVDEESGQGY
+383 AELK
-394 MVVTVDNNTVISKPT
+394 VTVVNDAIVAKPT
-409 VKYSVNGSVVQYAG
+409 VKYSINGSVVQHAG
-423 TGVPKLEVAVGPG
+423 TGVPQLEVAVGPG

-448 LATEEARASGTY
+448 LATEEAKESGTY
-460 VYFEYCW
+460 VYFKYCW
-467 WDEVDDGVNG
+467 WDEMDDSVNG
-477 PRSEEEPELFSTS
+477 PRSVEEPELFSTS
-490 TTSSSYNRV
+490 ITSSNYKRV

-508 RSSADARTDGDYYM
+508 RSSADARTDGNYYM
-522 VEIFGYYVKDGETAR
+522 VEIFGYYVKDDGTP
-537 QFYKS
+537 QLYYKS
-542 SHNFIGAS
+542 RHNFIGAS
-550 DTATDARSYVMN
+550 DTYTDARSYVMN
-562 VNATDAVTVAIVPA
+562 VIATDAVTVAIVPA

-589 AVDGD
+589 AVDVD
-594 GAPLEEDNGFPV
+594 GEPLGEDNGFPV

-613 EGLDNF
+613 EGLDDF
-619 DPAKAVLKYQND
+619 DPTKAVLTYEND
-631 GISFTWNIVPYDG
+631 NDLRSWHIVPYDG
-644 VDGASHGIYRFDPL
+644 EIGDGMTSHGIYRFEPYE
-658 PGSNTHVKMRFFD
+658 GSNTAVRMQFEKTVNGIGTGEIVTDDNFVI
-671 EDLNKYVDSDSFDI
+671 EDN
-685 VGSLG
+685 LG
-690 KDFKMEVYGESI
+690 QDLLMAVYGESI
-702 EMGYVKLVYGGAEYA
+702 EMGYVKLVYDDVEYA
-717 VTTDNGT
+717 VTTNTGT

-731 ESEDYGSVVERER
+731 ESEVYGSVVEREM

-749 EPGVVAHAGTTYYI
+749 EPGVVVPDGAKYYI
-763 NNSDVKVSEDAGVM
+763 NNKPVEVVDTSGVK
-777 LLFDDIIEQKS
+777 LLFDDIIERNTS
-788 ASVSNTQLL
+788 GVSSTQLL
-797 INRADS
+797 INRAN
-803 ELGGASATRR
+803 EVLGGSSDSRR

-823 TNNGN
+823 TSNGN

-833 DENITVY
+833 DKDITVY
-840 WPLPAGTGRNTSFT
+840 WPLPAGTGWSTNFT

-879 TPVTVENTGTHVK
+879 TPITVENTGTHIK

-915 PIPEPDNS
+915 PIPEPDDS

-1025 FFKHAGGASA
+1025 FFKHAGGASS

>member
-33 GLSPDDPMVVPAD
+33 GLSPDDPMVVPTD
-46 AMVINNNTYYGVSKT
+46 GMLIKGTTYYGISKA
-61 WFASVNPDKGTLYV
+61 WFEEINPDKATMYFSV
-75 ALQIPDT
+75 KVPSS
-82 VTTIANDAF
+82 VTSIINDGF
-91 RDNYTSDK
+91 RDSYTTDK
-99 AKYGAVTTNNGLGQC
+99 KNNGAVTSYDNLGRYNM
-114 TVAAIDFSQA
+114 VAIDFSEA
-124 TALTTI
+124 TSLTTI
-130 RYQAANGCSYLSGV
+130 NNQAAMRCSYLSGV
-144 LDLSNTEITTLGT
+144 LDLSHTKITTLGK
-157 SAFRGCTGLT
+157 SAFSGCTGLT
-167 GVILPATLEVLGD
+167 GVILPDTLEVLGEAD
-180 SSNGS
+180 GS
-185 GSVFSGCTGLQFV
+185 AGSVFNGCTGLQFV
-198 RTAGGDENAVFE
+198 RTARSDKDAVFE
-210 LPSGLKM
+210 LPSNLRV
-217 IGNQTFQS
+217 IGKQTFRNAFTS
-225 TFPKGANLK
+225 TASIVGR
-234 IQIPASVET
+234 IPDSVEI
-243 IGSQAFSSN
+243 IGSEAFYSSG
-252 SAFSQIYIN
+252 AFSQIYID
-261 RESGFS
+261 RPSGY
-267 EYNKDAF
+267 EDYNTGAF
-274 KANSSA
+274 KYVGLLILPN
-280 DCLVIFSNALAY
+280 NEAY
-292 LDFGNKPP
+292 KGTGSF
-300 TRATRTFP
+300 TRTTKTYP
-308 VRLDFT
+308 VTLKFM
-314 ENGNVVRT
+314 NGSDLVAT
-322 DYKLFGQSIQYTL
+322 QLKLYGQSIQYTKD
-335 NQNDIWVIDEGY
+335 NGIWYQDDNYV
-347 ALPTISDSST
+347 LPDMGSVD
-357 VPGYDSGWRLPKG
+357 VKPGYDAGWRIDGDTKVLA
-370 KEILTNTSKVSGT
+370 NTSKVSGWRD
-383 ASVDEESGQGY
+383 AELK
-394 MVVTVDNNTVISKPT
+394 VTVVNDAIVAKPT
-409 VKYSVNGSVVQYAG
+409 VKYSINGSVVQYAD
-423 TGVPKLEVAVGPG
+423 TGVPELEVAVAPG
-436 SPGSV
+436 SPGRV

-448 LATEEARASGTY
+448 LATEEARKNGTY
-460 VYFEYCW
+460 VYFKYCW

-477 PRSEEEPELFSTS
+477 PRSETEPELFSTAETS
-490 TTSSSYNRV
+490 TRYNRV
-499 FTGKNEIPI
+499 YTDVNEIPI
-508 RSSADARTDGDYYM
+508 RSSTDTRRDGDYYM
-522 VEIFGYYVKDGETAR
+522 VEIFGYYVEKKGTP
-537 QFYKS
+537 QLYYKS

-562 VNATDAVTVAIVPA
+562 VIATDAVTVAIVPA
-576 DITVYVGGSGYVG
+576 DITVYVGGNGYEG
-589 AVDGD
+589 AVDGS
-594 GAPLEEDNGFPV
+594 GALLGEDNGFPV

-619 DPAKAVLKYQND
+619 DPTKAVLTYEND
-631 GISFTWNIVPYDG
+631 NVSRSWYIVPYDG
-644 VDGASHGIYRFDPL
+644 EIGDGMTSHGIYRFEPYE
-658 PGSNTHVKMRFFD
+658 GSNTAVRMQFEKTVNGIGTGEIVTDDNFVI
-671 EDLNKYVDSDSFDI
+671 EDN
-685 VGSLG
+685 LG
-690 KDFKMEVYGESI
+690 QDLLMEVYGESI
-702 EMGYVKLVYGGAEYA
+702 EMGYVKLVYDGVEYA

-731 ESEDYGSVVERER
+731 DSPEYGEVVAQEASVPNGES
-744 DVPRG
+744 
-749 EPGVVAHAGTTYYI
+749 GVVAPVGTTYYI
-763 NNSDVKVSEDAGVM
+763 NNKPVEVVDASGVK
-777 LLFDDIIEQKS
+777 LLFDDIVEDNS
-788 ASVSNTQLL
+788 ADVTNTQLL

-803 ELGGASATRR
+803 ELGGASSTRR

-879 TPVTVENTGTHVK
+879 TPVPIENTGTHIK

-1025 FFKHAGGASA
+1025 FFKHVGGASS
-1035 NPFNDVPDSAWY
+1035 NPFSDVPESAWY

>member
-27 PSAGGK
+27 PSAGEA
-33 GLSPDDPMVVPAD
+33 GLSPDNPMVVPEEALTISGTILEGISQD
-46 AMVINNNTYYGVSKT
+46 WLDKNKPQDGSTLYLKLVISDSITELGDGYKGFRLGTGYSLQVDFSTAKDLTKINN
-61 WFASVNPDKGTLYV
+61 
-75 ALQIPDT
+75 Q
-82 VTTIANDAF
+82 AF
-91 RDNYTSDK
+91 MK
-99 AKYGAVTTNNGLGQC
+99 
-114 TVAAIDFSQA
+114 A
-124 TALTTI
+124 TALH
-130 RYQAANGCSYLSGV
+130 GV
-144 LDLSNTEITTLGT
+144 LDLSHTKITTLGT
-157 SAFRGCTGLT
+157 SAFSGCTGLT
-167 GVILPATLEVLGD
+167 GVILPGTLEVLGAA
-180 SSNGS
+180 NGKS
-185 GSVFSGCTGLQFV
+185 GSVFKDCTGLEFL
-198 RTAGGDENAVFE
+198 RTASSGSDVIFE
-210 LPSGLKM
+210 LP
-217 IGNQTFQS
+217 
-225 TFPKGANLK
+225 ANLK
-234 IQIPASVET
+234 VIGKDTFKDNFREGTELKVHIPESVEI
-243 IGSQAFSSN
+243 IGSQAFYN
-252 SAFSQIYIN
+252 DKFAQIYID
-261 RESGFS
+261 RQSGYDGYDS
-267 EYNKDAF
+267 GAF
-274 KANSSA
+274 KYVGLLILPN
-280 DCLVIFSNALAY
+280 NEAY
-292 LDFGNKPP
+292 KGTGSF
-300 TRATRTFP
+300 TRTTKTYP
-308 VRLDFT
+308 VTLKFM
-314 ENGNVVRT
+314 NGSDLVDT
-322 DYKLFGQSIQYTL
+322 QLKLYGQSIQYTQDENGIWYQDNTYVL
-335 NQNDIWVIDEGY
+335 PDPGSVDIK
-347 ALPTISDSST
+347 
-357 VPGYDSGWRLPKG
+357 PGYDAGWRIDGDTKVLA
-370 KEILTNTSKVSGT
+370 NTSKVSGWRD
-383 ASVDEESGQGY
+383 AELK
-394 MVVTVDNNTVISKPT
+394 VTVVNDAIVAKPT
-409 VKYSVNGSVVQYAG
+409 VKYSINGSVVQHAG
-423 TGVPKLEVAVGPG
+423 TGVPQLEVAVGPG

-467 WDEVDDGVNG
+467 WDEMDDGVNG
-477 PRSEEEPELFSTS
+477 PRSKTEPGLFSTS

-499 FTGKNEIPI
+499 YTEINEIPI

-576 DITVYVGGSGYVG
+576 DITVYVGGDGYEG
-589 AVDGD
+589 AVDGS
-594 GAPLEEDNGFPV
+594 GALLGEDNGFPV

-619 DPAKAVLKYQND
+619 DPTKAVLTYEND
-631 GISFTWNIVPYDG
+631 NVSRSWYIVPYDG
-644 VDGASHGIYRFDPL
+644 EIGDGMTSHGIYRFEPYE
-658 PGSNTHVKMRFFD
+658 GSNTAVRMQFEKTVNGIGTGEIVTDDNFVI
-671 EDLNKYVDSDSFDI
+671 EDN
-685 VGSLG
+685 LG
-690 KDFKMEVYGESI
+690 QDLLMEVYGESI
-702 EMGYVKLVYGGAEYA
+702 EMGYVKLVYDGVEYA
-717 VTTDNGT
+717 ITTDNGT

-731 ESEDYGSVVERER
+731 GDEDYGSVVEWER
-744 DVPRG
+744 YVPRG
-749 EPGVVAHAGTTYYI
+749 ESGVVAPEGTTYYI
-763 NNSDVKVSEDAGVM
+763 NDSTVKVSDDAGVM
-777 LLFDDIIEQKS
+777 LLFDDIIEQNS

-823 TNNGN
+823 TSNGN

-1025 FFKHAGGASA
+1025 FFKHVGGASSS
-1035 NPFNDVPDSAWY
+1035 PFNDVPDSAWY

>member
-33 GLSPDDPMVVPAD
+33 GLSPDDPMVVPTD
-46 AMVINNNTYYGVSKT
+46 GMLIKGTTYYGISKA
-61 WFASVNPDKGTLYV
+61 WFEEINPDKATMYFSV
-75 ALQIPDT
+75 KVPSS
-82 VTTIANDAF
+82 VTSIINDGF
-91 RDNYTSDK
+91 RDSYTTDK
-99 AKYGAVTTNNGLGQC
+99 KNNGAVTSYDNLGRYNM
-114 TVAAIDFSQA
+114 VAIDFSEA
-124 TALTTI
+124 TSLTTI
-130 RYQAANGCSYLSGV
+130 NNQAAMRCSYLSGV
-144 LDLSNTEITTLGT
+144 LDLSHTKITTLGK
-157 SAFRGCTGLT
+157 SAFSGCTGLT
-167 GVILPATLEVLGD
+167 GVILPDTLEVLGEAD
-180 SSNGS
+180 GS
-185 GSVFSGCTGLQFV
+185 AGSVFNGCTGLQFV
-198 RTAGGDENAVFE
+198 RTARSDKDAVFE
-210 LPSGLKM
+210 LPSNLRV
-217 IGNQTFQS
+217 IGKQTFRNAFTS
-225 TFPKGANLK
+225 TASIVGR
-234 IQIPASVET
+234 IPDSVEI
-243 IGSQAFSSN
+243 IGSEAFYSSG
-252 SAFSQIYIN
+252 AFSQIYID
-261 RESGFS
+261 RPSGY
-267 EYNKDAF
+267 EDYNTGAF
-274 KANSSA
+274 KYVGLLILPN
-280 DCLVIFSNALAY
+280 NEAY
-292 LDFGNKPP
+292 KGTGSF
-300 TRATRTFP
+300 TRTTKTYP
-308 VRLDFT
+308 VTLKFM
-314 ENGNVVRT
+314 NGSDLVAT
-322 DYKLFGQSIQYTL
+322 QLKLYGQSIQYTKD
-335 NQNDIWVIDEGY
+335 NGIWYQDDNYV
-347 ALPTISDSST
+347 LPDMGSVD
-357 VPGYDSGWRLPKG
+357 VKPGYDAGWRIDGDTKVLA
-370 KEILTNTSKVSGT
+370 NTSKVSGWRD
-383 ASVDEESGQGY
+383 AELK
-394 MVVTVDNNTVISKPT
+394 VTVVNDAIVAKPT
-409 VKYSVNGSVVQYAG
+409 VKYSINGSVVQYAD
-423 TGVPKLEVAVGPG
+423 TGVPELEVAVAPS

-448 LATEEARASGTY
+448 LATEEARESGTY
-460 VYFEYCW
+460 VYFKYCW

-477 PRSEEEPELFSTS
+477 PRSETEPELFSTAETS
-490 TTSSSYNRV
+490 TRYNRV
-499 FTGKNEIPI
+499 YTDVNEIPI
-508 RSSADARTDGDYYM
+508 RSSTDTRRDGDYYM
-522 VEIFGYYVKDGETAR
+522 VEIFGYYVEKKGTP
-537 QFYKS
+537 QLYYKS

-562 VNATDAVTVAIVPA
+562 VIATDAVTVAIVPA
-576 DITVYVGGSGYVG
+576 DITVYVGGNGYEG
-589 AVDGD
+589 AVDGS
-594 GAPLEEDNGFPV
+594 GALLGEDNGFPV

-702 EMGYVKLVYGGAEYA
+702 EMGYVKLVYGDAEYA
-717 VTTDNGT
+717 VTSGNGK

-763 NNSDVKVSEDAGVM
+763 NDSDVKVSEDAGVM
-777 LLFDDIIEQKS
+777 LLFDDIIERNS

-803 ELGGASATRR
+803 VLGGASATRR

-823 TNNGN
+823 TSNGN

-833 DENITVY
+833 DKDITVY
-840 WPLPAGTGRNTSFT
+840 WPLPAGTGWNTNFT

-915 PIPEPDNS
+915 PIPEPDDS

>member
-33 GLSPDDPMVVPAD
+33 GLSPDDPMVVPTD
-46 AMVINNNTYYGVSKT
+46 GMLIKGTTYYGISKA
-61 WFASVNPDKGTLYV
+61 WFEEINPDKATMYFSV
-75 ALQIPDT
+75 KVPSS
-82 VTTIANDAF
+82 VTSIINDGF
-91 RDNYTSDK
+91 RDSYTTDK
-99 AKYGAVTTNNGLGQC
+99 KNNGAVTSYDNLGRYNM
-114 TVAAIDFSQA
+114 VAIDFSEA
-124 TALTTI
+124 TSLTTI
-130 RYQAANGCSYLSGV
+130 NNQAAMRCSYLSGV
-144 LDLSNTEITTLGT
+144 LDLSHTKITTLGK
-157 SAFRGCTGLT
+157 SAFSGCTGLT
-167 GVILPATLEVLGD
+167 GVILPDTLEVLGEAD
-180 SSNGS
+180 GS
-185 GSVFSGCTGLQFV
+185 AGSVFNGCTGLQFV
-198 RTAGGDENAVFE
+198 RTARSDKDAVFE
-210 LPSGLKM
+210 LPSNLRV
-217 IGNQTFQS
+217 IGKQTFRNAFTS
-225 TFPKGANLK
+225 TASIVGR
-234 IQIPASVET
+234 IPDSVEI
-243 IGSQAFSSN
+243 IGSEAFYSSG
-252 SAFSQIYIN
+252 AFSQIYID
-261 RESGFS
+261 RPSGY
-267 EYNKDAF
+267 EDYNTGAF
-274 KANSSA
+274 KYVGLLILPN
-280 DCLVIFSNALAY
+280 NEAY
-292 LDFGNKPP
+292 KGTGSF
-300 TRATRTFP
+300 TRTTKTYP
-308 VRLDFT
+308 VTLKFM
-314 ENGNVVRT
+314 NGSDLVAT
-322 DYKLFGQSIQYTL
+322 QLKLYGQSIQYTKD
-335 NQNDIWVIDEGY
+335 NGIWYQDDNYV
-347 ALPTISDSST
+347 LPDMGSVD
-357 VPGYDSGWRLPKG
+357 VKPGYDAGWRIDGDTKVLA
-370 KEILTNTSKVSGT
+370 NTSKVSGWRD
-383 ASVDEESGQGY
+383 AELK
-394 MVVTVDNNTVISKPT
+394 VTVVNDAIVAKPT
-409 VKYSVNGSVVQYAG
+409 VKYSINGSVVQYAD
-423 TGVPKLEVAVGPG
+423 TGVPELEVAVAPG
-436 SPGSV
+436 SPGRV

-448 LATEEARASGTY
+448 LATEEARKNGTY
-460 VYFEYCW
+460 VYFKYCW

-477 PRSEEEPELFSTS
+477 PRSETEPELFSTAETS
-490 TTSSSYNRV
+490 TRYNRV
-499 FTGKNEIPI
+499 YTDVNEIPI
-508 RSSADARTDGDYYM
+508 RSSTDTRRDGDYYM
-522 VEIFGYYVKDGETAR
+522 VEIFGYYVEKKGTP
-537 QFYKS
+537 QLYYKS

-562 VNATDAVTVAIVPA
+562 VIATDAVTVAIVPA
-576 DITVYVGGSGYVG
+576 DITVYVGGNGYEG
-589 AVDGD
+589 AVDGS
-594 GAPLEEDNGFPV
+594 GALLGEDNGFPV

-619 DPAKAVLKYQND
+619 DPTKAVLTYEND
-631 GISFTWNIVPYDG
+631 NVSRSWYIVPYDG
-644 VDGASHGIYRFDPL
+644 EIGDGMTSHGIYRFEPYE
-658 PGSNTHVKMRFFD
+658 GSNTAVRMQFEKTVNGIGTGEIVTDDNFVI
-671 EDLNKYVDSDSFDI
+671 EDN
-685 VGSLG
+685 LG
-690 KDFKMEVYGESI
+690 QDLLMEVYGESI
-702 EMGYVKLVYGGAEYA
+702 EMGYVKLVYDGVEYA

-731 ESEDYGSVVERER
+731 DSPEYGEVVAQEASVPNGES
-744 DVPRG
+744 
-749 EPGVVAHAGTTYYI
+749 GVVAPVGTTYYI
-763 NNSDVKVSEDAGVM
+763 NNKPVEVVDASGVK
-777 LLFDDIIEQKS
+777 LLFDDIVEDNS
-788 ASVSNTQLL
+788 ADVTNTQLL

-803 ELGGASATRR
+803 ELGGASSTRR

-1025 FFKHAGGASA
+1025 FFKHVGGASS

>member
-27 PSAGGK
+27 PSAGGA
-33 GLSPDDPMVVPAD
+33 GLSPDNPMVVPAEG
-46 AMVINNNTYYGVSKT
+46 MIIKGNTYYGISKA
-61 WFASVNPDKGTLYV
+61 WFEEINPDKATMYFSV
-75 ALQIPDT
+75 KVPDS
-82 VTTIANDAF
+82 VTSIIKDGF
-91 RDNYTSDK
+91 RDSYTNEK
-99 AKYGAVTTNNGLGQC
+99 ERNGAVTYYDDLGRYNM
-114 TVAAIDFSQA
+114 VAIDFSKA
-124 TALTTI
+124 TSLTTI
-130 RYQAANGCSYLSGV
+130 NNQAAMNCSYLSGV
-144 LDLSNTEITTLGT
+144 LDLSHTKITTLGT
-157 SAFRGCTGLT
+157 SAFSGCTGLT
-167 GVILPATLEVLGD
+167 GVILPGTLEVLGAA
-180 SSNGS
+180 NGKS
-185 GSVFSGCTGLQFV
+185 GSVFKDCTGLEFL
-198 RTAGGDENAVFE
+198 RTASSGSDVIFE
-210 LPSGLKM
+210 LP
-217 IGNQTFQS
+217 
-225 TFPKGANLK
+225 ANLK
-234 IQIPASVET
+234 VIGKDTFKDNFREGTELKVHIPESVEI
-243 IGSQAFSSN
+243 IGSQAFYN
-252 SAFSQIYIN
+252 DKFAQIYID
-261 RESGFS
+261 RQSGYDGYDS
-267 EYNKDAF
+267 GAF
-274 KANSSA
+274 KYVGLLILPN
-280 DCLVIFSNALAY
+280 NEAY
-292 LDFGNKPP
+292 KGTGSF
-300 TRATRTFP
+300 TRTTKTYP
-308 VRLDFT
+308 VTLKFM
-314 ENGNVVRT
+314 NGSDLVDT
-322 DYKLFGQSIQYTL
+322 QLKLYGQSIQYTQDE
-335 NQNDIWVIDEGY
+335 NGIWYQNNTYV
-347 ALPTISDSST
+347 LPDTGSVD
-357 VPGYDSGWRLPKG
+357 VKPGYDAGWRIDGDNKVLA
-370 KEILTNTSKVSGT
+370 NTSRVNGWPD
-383 ASVDEESGQGY
+383 AELI
-394 MVVTVDNNTVISKPT
+394 VTVVNDAVVAKPT
-409 VKYSVNGSVVQYAG
+409 VKYSVNGSVVPDAG
-423 TGVPKLEVAVGPG
+423 VGVPELEVTVGPG

-448 LATEEARASGTY
+448 LATEAAKESGTY
-460 VYFEYCW
+460 VYFKYCW
-467 WDEVDDGVNG
+467 WDEKDGSVNG
-477 PRSEEEPELFSTS
+477 PRSVEEPELFSTS
-490 TTSSSYNRV
+490 ITSSNYKRV
-499 FTGKNEIPI
+499 FTGENEIPI
-508 RSSADARTDGDYYM
+508 RSSADARTDGNYYM
-522 VEIFGYYVKDGETAR
+522 VEIFGYYVEDDGTP
-537 QFYKS
+537 QLYYKS
-542 SHNFIGAS
+542 RHNFIGAS

-562 VNATDAVTVAIVPA
+562 VIATDAVTVAIVPA
-576 DITVYVGGSGYVG
+576 DITVYVGGDGYVG

-594 GAPLEEDNGFPV
+594 GEPLGESSGFPV
-606 PGFTISA
+606 PGFTVTA
-613 EGLDNF
+613 EGLDGF
-619 DPAKAVLKYQND
+619 DPTNAFLTYQK
-631 GISFTWNIVPYDG
+631 GSTSYSWGIVPYDG
-644 VDGASHGIYRFDPL
+644 VQGASHGIYRFDPQ
-658 PGSNTHVKMRFFD
+658 PGSNTHVMMRFWD
-671 EDLNKYVDSDSFDI
+671 EDLNTYVDSDSFDI
-685 VGSLG
+685 AGHLD

-717 VTTDNGT
+717 VTSGNGT

-731 ESEDYGSVVERER
+731 GDEDYGSVVEHQ
-744 DVPRG
+744 DLIARG
-749 EPGVVAHAGTTYYI
+749 RPGVLADDVSFRLNDMDVMVAR
-763 NNSDVKVSEDAGVM
+763 EGVR
-777 LLFDDIIEQKS
+777 LLFDGIIEHNTS
-788 ASVSNTQLL
+788 GVSSTQLL
-797 INRADS
+797 INRAD
-803 ELGGASATRR
+803 EVLGGSSDSRR

-823 TNNGN
+823 TSNGN
-828 AWVAA
+828 ACVAA
-833 DENITVY
+833 DGAVTVY
-840 WPLPAGTGRNTSFT
+840 WPLPAGTGWNTNFT
-854 LLHFEGLHREM
+854 LLRFDDLNRETS
-865 GVDVIESGINSCDV
+865 VDNVGNLIATCKV
-879 TPVTVENTGTHVK
+879 TPIRVENTGTHIK
-892 FTVSR
+892 FTVEE
-897 AGFSPFILVWD
+897 AGFAPFILVWD

-915 PIPEPDNS
+915 PIPEPDDS

-1025 FFKHAGGASA
+1025 FFKHVGGASS

>member
-1 MKNRLFTII
+1 MKTMKTQLKRTLT
-10 LMLFLSVGILSA
+10 LLLALTLLAGILS
-22 AALAA
+22 
-27 PSAGGK
+27 PSASAVDGLDERIKSIGLRNVNGVIIGEGESLSIAAGNTNILYTFPADGNGDPIK
-33 GLSPDDPMVVPAD
+33 GLSFSTYGGVKYVSS
-46 AMVINNNTYYGVSKT
+46 NTNI
-61 WFASVNPDKGTLYV
+61 ANVNPGGKITAISEGQATITVSLNDYPDFPARELTVNVTKPEYLCGLCFYTTNSVSSVDEIKSALVDCGVAEAKITTSTNSVQVAAVDVGSNALRNEYLKKFGSSFLDRDAAEFAQTVNKLFFEGEDVIFPYTMSNFYYIANAATHLFIINLDRLPGDKIEVDPERPVTIKLV
-75 ALQIPDT
+75 NLDDT
-82 VTTIANDAF
+82 VTEKNNISDNDIITIKDKYYYGEYFDVNSLYPGDI
-91 RDNYTSDK
+91 DNPVTSWSY
-99 AKYGAVTTNNGLGQC
+99 AKLKENSGGGYSVTTDSKHITSAVLLYDDVLENNEVVLYARHDSPPYYVRVVVIENDSDNTDLIAHDQTAGYDEIDNHGRYNPLQFKEAVYGEDGKLRDDTIPITISQYNAIYPNNQFTKPQDYPALLKFMSDNGLLESGDLEIYN
-114 TVAAIDFSQA
+114 AKAH
-124 TALTTI
+124 
-130 RYQAANGCSYLSGV
+130 RYHNV
-144 LDLSNTEITTLGT
+144 LDG
-157 SAFRGCTGLT
+157 
-167 GVILPATLEVLGD
+167 
-180 SSNGS
+180 
-185 GSVFSGCTGLQFV
+185 
-198 RTAGGDENAVFE
+198 
-210 LPSGLKM
+210 
-217 IGNQTFQS
+217 
-225 TFPKGANLK
+225 
-234 IQIPASVET
+234 
-243 IGSQAFSSN
+243 
-252 SAFSQIYIN
+252 
-261 RESGFS
+261 
-267 EYNKDAF
+267 
-274 KANSSA
+274 
-280 DCLVIFSNALAY
+280 
-292 LDFGNKPP
+292 
-300 TRATRTFP
+300 
-308 VRLDFT
+308 T
-314 ENGNVVRT
+314 ENKQSGGGSLVMLTYVVSFKT
-322 DYKLFGQSIQYTL
+322 
-335 NQNDIWVIDEGY
+335 
-347 ALPTISDSST
+347 
-357 VPGYDSGWRLPKG
+357 
-370 KEILTNTSKVSGT
+370 
-383 ASVDEESGQGY
+383 
-394 MVVTVDNNTVISKPT
+394 PT
-409 VKYSVNGSVVQYAG
+409 V
-423 TGVPKLEVAVGPG
+423 
-436 SPGSV
+436 
-441 GVQVTHP
+441 
-448 LATEEARASGTY
+448 
-460 VYFEYCW
+460 
-467 WDEVDDGVNG
+467 
-477 PRSEEEPELFSTS
+477 
-490 TTSSSYNRV
+490 
-499 FTGKNEIPI
+499 EI
-508 RSSADARTDGDYYM
+508 
-522 VEIFGYYVKDGETAR
+522 K
-537 QFYKS
+537 
-542 SHNFIGAS
+542 
-550 DTATDARSYVMN
+550 
-562 VNATDAVTVAIVPA
+562 PA
-576 DITVYVGGSGYVG
+576 DITIYMGGDGYEG
-589 AVDGD
+589 AVDAD
-594 GAPLEEDNGFPV
+594 GNELEVTNGFPV
-606 PGFTISA
+606 PGFTIEPA
-613 EGLDNF
+613 DNIANF
-619 DPAKAVLKYQND
+619 DPTSAVLTYDD
-631 GISFTWNIVPYDG
+631 GTSPRRSWYVVPYDG
-644 VDGASHGIYRFDPL
+644 EIGDSMPAHGIYRFEPRS
-658 PGSNTHVKMRFFD
+658 GSNTSVRMRFFD
-671 EDLNKYVDSDSFDI
+671 ESLGAYVDSDSFDI
-685 VGSLG
+685 EGSLG
-690 KDFKMEVYGESI
+690 KDLLMEVYGESI
-702 EMGYVKLVYGGAEYA
+702 LMEHVKLVYGDAEYA
-717 VTTDNGT
+717 VTSGNGK

-749 EPGVVAHAGTTYYI
+749 EPGVVAPAGTTYYI

-777 LLFDDIIEQKS
+777 LLFDDIIERNS

-823 TNNGN
+823 TSNGN

-865 GVDVIESGINSCDV
+865 GVDDVAGRINSCTV
-879 TPVTVENTGTHVK
+879 TSVPIENTGTHIK

-1025 FFKHAGGASA
+1025 FFKHAGGASS

>member
-33 GLSPDDPMVVPAD
+33 GLSPDDPMVVPTD
-46 AMVINNNTYYGVSKT
+46 GMLIKGTTYYGISKA
-61 WFASVNPDKGTLYV
+61 WFEEINPDKATMYFSV
-75 ALQIPDT
+75 KVPSS
-82 VTTIANDAF
+82 VTSIINDGF
-91 RDNYTSDK
+91 RDSYTTDK
-99 AKYGAVTTNNGLGQC
+99 KNNGAVTSYDNLGRYNM
-114 TVAAIDFSQA
+114 VAIDFSEA
-124 TALTTI
+124 TSLTTI
-130 RYQAANGCSYLSGV
+130 NNQAAMRCSYLSGV
-144 LDLSNTEITTLGT
+144 LDLSHTKITTLGK
-157 SAFRGCTGLT
+157 SAFSGCTGLT
-167 GVILPATLEVLGD
+167 GVILPDTLEVLGEAD
-180 SSNGS
+180 GS
-185 GSVFSGCTGLQFV
+185 AGSVFNGCTGLQFV
-198 RTAGGDENAVFE
+198 RTARSDKDAVFE
-210 LPSGLKM
+210 LPSNLRV
-217 IGNQTFQS
+217 IGKQTFRNAFTS
-225 TFPKGANLK
+225 TASIVGR
-234 IQIPASVET
+234 IPDSVEI
-243 IGSQAFSSN
+243 IGSEAFYSSG
-252 SAFSQIYIN
+252 AFSQIYID
-261 RESGFS
+261 RPSGY
-267 EYNKDAF
+267 EDYNTGAF
-274 KANSSA
+274 KYVGLLILPN
-280 DCLVIFSNALAY
+280 NEAY
-292 LDFGNKPP
+292 KGTGSF
-300 TRATRTFP
+300 TRTTKTYP
-308 VRLDFT
+308 VTLKFM
-314 ENGNVVRT
+314 NGSDLVAT
-322 DYKLFGQSIQYTL
+322 QLKLYGQSIQYTKD
-335 NQNDIWVIDEGY
+335 NGIWYQDDNYV
-347 ALPTISDSST
+347 LPDMGSVD
-357 VPGYDSGWRLPKG
+357 VKPGYDAGWRIDGDTKVLA
-370 KEILTNTSKVSGT
+370 NTSKVSGWRD
-383 ASVDEESGQGY
+383 AELK
-394 MVVTVDNNTVISKPT
+394 VTVVNDAIVAKPT
-409 VKYSVNGSVVQYAG
+409 VKYSINGSVVQYAD
-423 TGVPKLEVAVGPG
+423 TGVPELEVAVAPG
-436 SPGSV
+436 SPGRV

-448 LATEEARASGTY
+448 LATEEARKNGTY
-460 VYFEYCW
+460 VYFKYCW

-477 PRSEEEPELFSTS
+477 PRSETEPELFSTAETS
-490 TTSSSYNRV
+490 TRYNRV
-499 FTGKNEIPI
+499 YTDVNEIPI
-508 RSSADARTDGDYYM
+508 RSSTDTRRDGDYYM
-522 VEIFGYYVKDGETAR
+522 VEIFGYYVEKKGTP
-537 QFYKS
+537 QLYYKS

-562 VNATDAVTVAIVPA
+562 VIATDAVTVAIVPA
-576 DITVYVGGSGYVG
+576 DITVYVGGNGYEG
-589 AVDGD
+589 AVDGS
-594 GAPLEEDNGFPV
+594 GALLGEDNGFPV

-619 DPAKAVLKYQND
+619 DPTKAVLTYEND
-631 GISFTWNIVPYDG
+631 NVSRSWYIVPYDG
-644 VDGASHGIYRFDPL
+644 EIGDGMTSHGIYRFEPYE
-658 PGSNTHVKMRFFD
+658 GSNTAVRMQFEKTVNGIGTGEIVTDDNFVI
-671 EDLNKYVDSDSFDI
+671 EDN
-685 VGSLG
+685 LG
-690 KDFKMEVYGESI
+690 QDLLMEVYGESI
-702 EMGYVKLVYGGAEYA
+702 EMGYVKLVYDGVEYA

-731 ESEDYGSVVERER
+731 DSPEYGEVVAQEASVPNGES
-744 DVPRG
+744 
-749 EPGVVAHAGTTYYI
+749 GVVAPVGTTYYI
-763 NNSDVKVSEDAGVM
+763 NNKPVEVVDASGVK
-777 LLFDDIIEQKS
+777 LLFDDIVEDNS
-788 ASVSNTQLL
+788 ADVTNTQLL

-803 ELGGASATRR
+803 ELGGASSTRR

-1128 WLGAIELWTAKLAE
+1128 WLGAIEVWTAKLAE

>member
-33 GLSPDDPMVVPAD
+33 GLSPDDPMVVPTD
-46 AMVINNNTYYGVSKT
+46 GMLIKGTTYYGISKA
-61 WFASVNPDKGTLYV
+61 WFEEINPDKATMYFSV
-75 ALQIPDT
+75 KVPSS
-82 VTTIANDAF
+82 VTSIINDGF
-91 RDNYTSDK
+91 RDSYTTDK
-99 AKYGAVTTNNGLGQC
+99 KNNGAVTSYDNLGRYNM
-114 TVAAIDFSQA
+114 VAIDFSEA
-124 TALTTI
+124 TSLTTI
-130 RYQAANGCSYLSGV
+130 NNQAAMRCSYLSGV
-144 LDLSNTEITTLGT
+144 LDLSHTKITTLGK
-157 SAFRGCTGLT
+157 SAFSGCTGLT
-167 GVILPATLEVLGD
+167 GVILPDTLEVLGEAD
-180 SSNGS
+180 GS
-185 GSVFSGCTGLQFV
+185 AGSVFNGCTGLQFV
-198 RTAGGDENAVFE
+198 RTARSDKDAVFE
-210 LPSGLKM
+210 LPSNLRV
-217 IGNQTFQS
+217 IGKQTFRNAFTS
-225 TFPKGANLK
+225 TASIVGR
-234 IQIPASVET
+234 IPDSVEI
-243 IGSQAFSSN
+243 IGSEAFYSSG
-252 SAFSQIYIN
+252 AFSQIYID
-261 RESGFS
+261 RPSGY
-267 EYNKDAF
+267 EDYNTGAF
-274 KANSSA
+274 KYVGLLILPN
-280 DCLVIFSNALAY
+280 NEAY
-292 LDFGNKPP
+292 KGTGSF
-300 TRATRTFP
+300 TRTTKTYP
-308 VRLDFT
+308 VTLKFM
-314 ENGNVVRT
+314 NGSDLVAT
-322 DYKLFGQSIQYTL
+322 QLKLYGQSIQYTKD
-335 NQNDIWVIDEGY
+335 NGIWYQDDNYV
-347 ALPTISDSST
+347 LPDMGSVD
-357 VPGYDSGWRLPKG
+357 VKPGYDAGWRIDGDTKVLA
-370 KEILTNTSKVSGT
+370 NTSKVSGWRD
-383 ASVDEESGQGY
+383 AELK
-394 MVVTVDNNTVISKPT
+394 VTVVNDAVVAKPT
-409 VKYSVNGSVVQYAG
+409 VKYSINGSVVQYAD
-423 TGVPKLEVAVGPG
+423 TGVPELEVAVAPG
-436 SPGSV
+436 SPGRV

-448 LATEEARASGTY
+448 LATEEARKNGTY
-460 VYFEYCW
+460 VYFKYCW

-477 PRSEEEPELFSTS
+477 PRSETEPELFSTAETS
-490 TTSSSYNRV
+490 TRYNRV
-499 FTGKNEIPI
+499 YTDVNEIPI
-508 RSSADARTDGDYYM
+508 RSSADTRRDGDYYM
-522 VEIFGYYVKDGETAR
+522 VEIFGYYVEKKGTP
-537 QFYKS
+537 QLYYKS

-562 VNATDAVTVAIVPA
+562 VIATDAVTVAIVPA
-576 DITVYVGGSGYVG
+576 DITVYVGGNGYEG
-589 AVDGD
+589 AVDGS
-594 GAPLEEDNGFPV
+594 GALLGEDNGFPV

-619 DPAKAVLKYQND
+619 DPTKAVLTYEND
-631 GISFTWNIVPYDG
+631 NVSRSWYIVPYDG
-644 VDGASHGIYRFDPL
+644 EIGDGMTSHGIYRFEPYE
-658 PGSNTHVKMRFFD
+658 GSNTAVRMQFEKTVNGIGTGEIVTDDNFVI
-671 EDLNKYVDSDSFDI
+671 EDN
-685 VGSLG
+685 LG
-690 KDFKMEVYGESI
+690 QDLLMEVYGESI
-702 EMGYVKLVYGGAEYA
+702 EMGYVKLVYDGVEYA

-731 ESEDYGSVVERER
+731 DSPEYGEVVAQEASVPNGES
-744 DVPRG
+744 
-749 EPGVVAHAGTTYYI
+749 GVVAPVGTTYYI
-763 NNSDVKVSEDAGVM
+763 NNKPVEVVDASGVK
-777 LLFDDIIEQKS
+777 LLFDDIVEDNS
-788 ASVSNTQLL
+788 ADVTNTQLL

-803 ELGGASATRR
+803 ELGGASSTRR

-833 DENITVY
+833 DKDITVY
-840 WPLPAGTGRNTSFT
+840 WPLPAGTGWNTNFT
-854 LLHFEGLHREM
+854 LLRFDGLNRETSV
-865 GVDVIESGINSCDV
+865 GNVENLIATCNV
-879 TPVTVENTGTHVK
+879 TPIRVENTGTHIK
-892 FTVSR
+892 FTVEK
-897 AGFSPFILVWD
+897 AGFAPFILVWD

-1025 FFKHAGGASA
+1025 FFKHVGGASS

>member
-33 GLSPDDPMVVPAD
+33 GLSPDDPMVVPTD
-46 AMVINNNTYYGVSKT
+46 GMLIKGTTYYGISKA
-61 WFASVNPDKGTLYV
+61 WFEEINPDKATMYFSV
-75 ALQIPDT
+75 KVPSS
-82 VTTIANDAF
+82 VTSIINDGF
-91 RDNYTSDK
+91 RDSYTTDK
-99 AKYGAVTTNNGLGQC
+99 KNNGAVTSYDNLGRYNM
-114 TVAAIDFSQA
+114 VAIDFSEA
-124 TALTTI
+124 TSLTTI
-130 RYQAANGCSYLSGV
+130 NNQAAMRCSYLSGV
-144 LDLSNTEITTLGT
+144 LDLSHTKITTLGK
-157 SAFRGCTGLT
+157 SAFSGCTGLT
-167 GVILPATLEVLGD
+167 GVILPDTLEVLGEAD
-180 SSNGS
+180 GS
-185 GSVFSGCTGLQFV
+185 AGSVFNGCTGLQFV
-198 RTAGGDENAVFE
+198 RTARSDKDAVFE
-210 LPSGLKM
+210 LPSNLRV
-217 IGNQTFQS
+217 IGKQTFRNAFTS
-225 TFPKGANLK
+225 TASIVGR
-234 IQIPASVET
+234 IPDSVEI
-243 IGSQAFSSN
+243 IGSEAFYSSG
-252 SAFSQIYIN
+252 AFSQIYID
-261 RESGFS
+261 RPSGY
-267 EYNKDAF
+267 EDYNTGAF
-274 KANSSA
+274 KYVGLLILPN
-280 DCLVIFSNALAY
+280 NEAY
-292 LDFGNKPP
+292 KGTGSF
-300 TRATRTFP
+300 TRTTKTYP
-308 VRLDFT
+308 VTLKFM
-314 ENGNVVRT
+314 NGSDLVAT
-322 DYKLFGQSIQYTL
+322 QLKLYGQSIQYTKD
-335 NQNDIWVIDEGY
+335 NGIWYQDDNYV
-347 ALPTISDSST
+347 LPDMGSVD
-357 VPGYDSGWRLPKG
+357 VKPGYDAGWRIDGDTKVLA
-370 KEILTNTSKVSGT
+370 NTSKVSGWRD
-383 ASVDEESGQGY
+383 AELK
-394 MVVTVDNNTVISKPT
+394 VTVVNDAVVAKPT
-409 VKYSVNGSVVQYAG
+409 VKYSINGSVVQYAD
-423 TGVPKLEVAVGPG
+423 TGVTELEVAVAPG
-436 SPGSV
+436 SPGRV

-448 LATEEARASGTY
+448 LAPEEARKNGTY
-460 VYFEYCW
+460 VYFKYCW

-477 PRSEEEPELFSTS
+477 PRSETEPELFSTAETS
-490 TTSSSYNRV
+490 TRYNRV
-499 FTGKNEIPI
+499 YTDVNEIPI
-508 RSSADARTDGDYYM
+508 RSSADTRRDGDYYM
-522 VEIFGYYVKDGETAR
+522 VEIFGYYVEKKGTP
-537 QFYKS
+537 QLYYKS

-562 VNATDAVTVAIVPA
+562 VIATDAVTVAIVPA
-576 DITVYVGGSGYVG
+576 DITVYVGGNGYEG
-589 AVDGD
+589 AVDGS
-594 GAPLEEDNGFPV
+594 GALLGEDNGFPV

-619 DPAKAVLKYQND
+619 DPTKAVLTYEND
-631 GISFTWNIVPYDG
+631 NVSRSWYIVPYDG
-644 VDGASHGIYRFDPL
+644 EIGDGMTSHGIYRFEPYE
-658 PGSNTHVKMRFFD
+658 GSNTAVRMQFEKTVNGIGTGEIVTDDNFVI
-671 EDLNKYVDSDSFDI
+671 EDN
-685 VGSLG
+685 LG
-690 KDFKMEVYGESI
+690 QDLLMEVYGESI
-702 EMGYVKLVYGGAEYA
+702 EMGYVKLVYDGVEYA

-731 ESEDYGSVVERER
+731 DSPEYGEVVAQEASVPNGES
-744 DVPRG
+744 
-749 EPGVVAHAGTTYYI
+749 GVVAPVGTTYYI
-763 NNSDVKVSEDAGVM
+763 NNKPVEVVDASGVK
-777 LLFDDIIEQKS
+777 LLFDDIVEDNS
-788 ASVSNTQLL
+788 ADVTNTQLL

-803 ELGGASATRR
+803 ELGGASSTRR

-1025 FFKHAGGASA
+1025 FFKHAGGASS

>member
-27 PSAGGK
+27 PTAGGT

-130 RYQAANGCSYLSGV
+130 RYQAAMRCSYLSGV
-144 LDLSNTEITTLGT
+144 LDLSHTKITTLGK
-157 SAFRGCTGLT
+157 SAFSGCTGLT
-167 GVILPATLEVLGD
+167 GVVLPDTLEVLGEAD
-180 SSNGS
+180 GS
-185 GSVFSGCTGLQFV
+185 AGSVFNGCTDLQFV
-198 RTAGGDENAVFE
+198 RTARSDKDAVFE
-210 LPSGLKM
+210 LPSNLRV
-217 IGNQTFQS
+217 IGKQTFRNAFTS
-225 TFPKGANLK
+225 TASIVGR
-234 IQIPASVET
+234 IPDSVEI
-243 IGSQAFSSN
+243 IGSEAFYSSG
-252 SAFSQIYIN
+252 AFSQIYID
-261 RESGFS
+261 RPSGY
-267 EYNKDAF
+267 EDYNTGAF
-274 KANSSA
+274 KYVGLLILPN
-280 DCLVIFSNALAY
+280 NEAY
-292 LDFGNKPP
+292 KGTGSF
-300 TRATRTFP
+300 TRTTKTYP
-308 VRLDFT
+308 VTLKFM
-314 ENGNVVRT
+314 NGSDLVET
-322 DYKLFGQSIQYTL
+322 QLKLYGQSIQYTQDE
-335 NQNDIWVIDEGY
+335 NGIWYQDNTYV
-347 ALPTISDSST
+347 LPDTGSVD
-357 VPGYDSGWRLPKG
+357 VKPGYDAGWRIDGDTKVLANTSRVSGWRDAELK
-370 KEILTNTSKVSGT
+370 
-383 ASVDEESGQGY
+383 
-394 MVVTVDNNTVISKPT
+394 VTVVNDAVVAKPT
-409 VKYSVNGSVVQYAG
+409 VKYSINGSVVQYAD
-423 TGVPKLEVAVGPG
+423 TGVPELEVAVAPG
-436 SPGSV
+436 SPGRV

-448 LATEEARASGTY
+448 LATEEARKSGTY
-460 VYFEYCW
+460 VYFKYCW
-467 WDEVDDGVNG
+467 WDEKDGSVNG
-477 PRSEEEPELFSTS
+477 PRSKTEPDLFSTAETS
-490 TTSSSYNRV
+490 TMYNRV
-499 FTGKNEIPI
+499 YTDVNEIPI
-508 RSSADARTDGDYYM
+508 SSSADARRGSDYYL
-522 VEIFGYYVKDGETAR
+522 VEIYGYFVEGGGTAR

-542 SHNFIGAS
+542 SHNFIAG
-550 DTATDARSYVMN
+550 DTDTDARSYVMN

-1025 FFKHAGGASA
+1025 FFKHVGGASS